1 METTTTEQSR
11 TRVALIFGGQSPEH
25 GVSCLTAASVLGAID
40 RDRFD
45 VVAVGI
51 TRQGRWTQV
60 PLETVANYRVVGARV
75 PEVDDGD
82 YDAVWMVG
90 PSGCEVASRDGGQLV
105 DIRGVDVAFAL
116 LHGPFV
122 SPADEVTPLPV
133 YGAGAGLYPEALR
146 AVPGW
151 ETATPSAV
159 GVGQVAELAL
169 RRGRGLVPAEPLY
182 LRESDAKVPGPRK
195 RAGA

>member
-1 METTTTEQSR
+1 MDAIARLGHFARQAIAWIGHQRRPGIRAIGDAPTLGDRGEDQ
-11 TRVALIFGGQSPEH
+11 FGGP
-25 GVSCLTAASVLGAID
+25 LGAVI
-40 RDRFD
+40 
-45 VVAVGI
+45 VPGQHAPAA
-51 TRQGRWTQV
+51 QV
-60 PLETVANYRVVGARV
+60 
-75 PEVDDGD
+75 
-82 YDAVWMVG
+82 
-90 PSGCEVASRDGGQLV
+90 GGQPT
-105 DIRGVDVAFAL
+105 L

-146 AVPGW
+146 VVPDW

-182 LRESDAKVPGPRK
+182 LRESDAKVHGPRK